1 MESRLPILGAIFLTA
16 TASVAT
22 AGTPL
27 DRSRDEAAPV
37 YLAADD
43 DGDRPSDVTGGPR
56 AQSPESAVPNW
67 RVAEAIE
74 GQPQVASAPAAAPS
88 AAKAAK
94 ERHKKDHKNATT
106 SPDMTTPDPHK
117 NK

>member
-22 AGTPL
+22 AGTPFDL
-27 DRSRDEAAPV
+27 AQAEAAPV

-43 DGDRPSDVTGGPR
+43 DGDRPSEVTGGPR
-56 AQSPESAVPNW
+56 AQSPEPAGHDW

-74 GQPQVASAPAAAPS
+74 RQPAAASAPS